1 MIRSSATL
9 ALFLLIIGMCA
20 GSTAAFGMEIEVQG
34 NALVMSGD
42 VTGSECSELQSIL
55 QQAHIT
61 TVILTH
67 SKGGNADVGYCVGE
81 LIRQHGLAT
90 VIHGSCNSSCSRMWL
105 GGVTRTL
112 SGANSRV
119 GLHGNYRDGD
129 LRPGAPARSEA
140 WIPSYAPSVNRQLM
154 EQWTNLPTNRQMM
167 FFYNDR
173 AELCDHGN
181 CTSLPGWNA
190 RNAGLSTQ

>member
-1 MIRSSATL
+1 MIRHGATL

-34 NALVMSGD
+34 NAVVMSGD

-61 TVILTH
+61 TVILRH
-67 SKGGNADVGYCVGE
+67 SKGGNADARYCVGE

-112 SGANSRV
+112 AGAALQRT
-119 GLHGNYRDGD
+119 
-129 LRPGAPARSEA
+129 A
-140 WIPSYAPSVNRQLM
+140 Q
-154 EQWTNLPTNRQMM
+154 
-167 FFYNDR
+167 F
-173 AELCDHGN
+173 
-181 CTSLPGWNA
+181 
-190 RNAGLSTQ
+190 LSQGY

>member
-1 MIRSSATL
+1 MIRHGATL

-34 NALVMSGD
+34 NAVVMSGD

-61 TVILTH
+61 TVILRH
-67 SKGGNADVGYCVGE
+67 SKGGNADAGYCVGE

-112 SGANSRV
+112 AGANSRV

-129 LRPGAPARSEA
+129 LRPGAPARLEA

-154 EQWTNLPTNRQMM
+154 EQWTNLATNRQMM

-173 AELCDHGN
+173 VELCDHGN